1 MSVNL
6 SSLAGAAAQFFDNNG
21 VPLAGGLIYTYLA
34 GTNTPAA
41 TYTSST
47 GLIAHS
53 NPIVLDAA
61 GRIATGEVWLTTG
74 VDYKFLVKTS
84 VGVQLGSY
92 DNIPSINDFTSI
104 YADLANT
111 TNPALGDALI
121 GFRQSNSS
129 GNLSGAVGRTVHQK
143 LQESISVKDFGA
155 VGDGVTD
162 DTAAIQAAINA
173 LTAGG
178 VVNFPLGIYRTTA
191 TISIS
196 VRGITLQGQIQTT
209 TNADE
214 GNCRILVDHDLG
226 AGVRIFAY
234 NTTLDTLIITGSAS
248 RVAAGFT
255 GTNSQPN
262 FGVWIEAADVSG
274 GAGYIQRI
282 KLRDVTVRNQP
293 NSGVV
298 SVGENAGSEF
308 YSVASLYNGGHAF
321 VFSNGYYTNRV
332 NQGAPGIV
340 EFINCRAT
348 DCGGHALAIGS
359 PFDTSLSSYRFMIE
373 NLECFRI
380 CTDATILY
388 DTSAIF
394 MAGQNNIINLSAAGD
409 VLYSFATVS
418 GRNIQ
423 INNCRM
429 FGASPAVK
437 VVERAGGAEPTRGV
451 YVVAPGLFPNAGTKY
466 DPVVEVDPVC
476 QEVYVDIANDQR
488 TSQTTYIRAMNTDF
502 QGFYKKDPNGINIG
516 FPVTSESISSTETI
530 TILNDSVYEYEFQS
544 TTSHGILVLHGFS
557 DSTVYAM
564 CVFRAASSVFMQ
576 QMIVGSDVNTT
587 TGALTG
593 TTGVVGKFTI
603 SVDATKLYF
612 ENRRGGTRFTKIT
625 FLSGDFVKKYV

>member
-1 MSVNL
+1 MSPLSIEVPFPVFQDRDGQPLENGYVWLGVANLNPQVNPVIAYFDKAL
-6 SSLAGAAAQFFDNNG
+6 TIPAAQPLRTING
-21 VPLAGGLIYTYLA
+21 YISNA
-34 GTNTPAA
+34 GTPAQVYVDGSNFSILVQDSKGSMVYNFPDGTGISPDA
-41 TYTSST
+41 CGVTY
-47 GLIAHS
+47 
-53 NPIVLDAA
+53 NPPFI
-61 GRIATGEVWLTTG
+61 GG
-74 VDYKFLVKTS
+74 VAYPVCEKLE
-84 VGVQLGSY
+84 Q
-92 DNIPSINDFTSI
+92 
-104 YADLANT
+104 
-111 TNPALGDALI
+111 
-121 GFRQSNSS
+121 
-129 GNLSGAVGRTVHQK
+129 TV
-143 LQESISVKDFGA
+143 SVKDFGA
-155 VGDGVTD
+155 TGDGVTD

-178 VVNFPLGIYRTTA
+178 VVNFPLGIYRTTE

-298 SVGENAGSEF
+298 SVGENSGSEF
-308 YSVASLYNGGHAF
+308 KSVASLYNGGHAF
-321 VFSNGYYTNRV
+321 VFSNGYYTSRANLA
-332 NQGAPGIV
+332 APGIV

-359 PFDTSLSSYRFMIE
+359 PFDTGLSSYRFMIE

-466 DPVVEVDPVC
+466 NPVVEVDPVC

-488 TSQTTYIRAMNTDF
+488 TSQTTYIRAINTDF

-564 CVFRAASSVFMQ
+564 CVFRSSATGVFMQ
-576 QMIVGSDVNTT
+576 QIIVGSEVNTT